1 MSWIKK
7 GIFFM
12 IYDFHTH
19 TFLSDG
25 ENSPIELIRFAV
37 VFGYRCI
44 ALTDHGSYSNLDFII
59 SRVKRDCELAE
70 KHWDINAI
78 PGIELTNIPA
88 KSVND
93 MAREAKELGARIVI
107 VHGESIV
114 ENVEPGTNLEAV
126 KSKYVDLLAH
136 PGIFTLEE
144 AKLAAQNGI
153 FVEISSRAR
162 HSLTNGVVA
171 NVGRE
176 AGVKFLI
183 NSDAHSNHDLFKSD
197 MQERVGLGSGLKK
210 DEVEEIFNKNY
221 KGFLKRIGY

>member
-1 MSWIKK
+1 
-7 GIFFM
+7 M

-25 ENSPIELIRFAV
+25 ENSPIELVRFAV
-37 VFGYRCI
+37 VFGYRFI

-59 SRVKRDCELAE
+59 SRLKKDCQLAE
-70 KHWDINAI
+70 KYWDINAI
-78 PGIELTNIPA
+78 PGVELTNVPS
-88 KSVND
+88 KSIDD
-93 MAREAKELGARIVI
+93 MAKAAKELGARIV
-107 VHGESIV
+107 VAHGESIV

-136 PGIFTLEE
+136 PGILKLEE
-144 AKLAAQNGI
+144 ARLAAKNGI
-153 FVEISSRAR
+153 FVEISSRAG

-183 NSDAHSNHDLFKSD
+183 NSDAHSNNDLFKSD

-221 KGFLKRIGY
+221 KEFLKRIGY

>member
-1 MSWIKK
+1 
-7 GIFFM
+7 M

-37 VFGYRCI
+37 ALGYRCI

-59 SRVKRDCELAE
+59 SMVRRDCELAE
-70 KHWDINAI
+70 KYWNISAI

-88 KSVND
+88 KSINN
-93 MAREAKELGARIVI
+93 MAREAKELGARMV
-107 VHGESIV
+107 VAHGESIV
-114 ENVEPGTNLEAV
+114 ESIEPGANLEAV
-126 KSKYVDLLAH
+126 KSEYIDLLAH

-153 FVEISSRAR
+153 FVEISSRAG

-183 NSDAHSNHDLFKSD
+183 NSDAHSHNDLFKSD

-221 KGFLKRIGY
+221 KEFLKRIGC